1 MVRDLTLS
9 YYDLLRIEHRQLHLG
24 EQEVDKLFLIFENIV
39 FIQDILEDK
48 LDYSMLQTGW
58 NVLNE
63 QFQLLLVLLLLLG
76 ELQEAHNSRLNV
88 RRDLD
93 ILHGRI
99 DLVQL
104 FLEGVSF
111 LVQILDENSHIS
123 EDIGVDNS
131 A

>member
-1 MVRDLTLS
+1 MRDLTLS

-48 LDYSMLQTGW
+48 LDYLMLQTGG